1 MSPPNAEQSRI
12 DRTFTAFA
20 TSVAKR
26 TGSHWAM
33 SIAAALVLVSLAVAG
48 IETTNLLISIV
59 TLLMVF
65 VLQNTQNRDSAAIHL
80 KLDEIVKVEPAARD
94 TIRGTE
100 QMSAGEIEELS
111 ENGSVQDEPRVTGS

>member
-1 MSPPNAEQSRI
+1 MSSPIAEQREI
-12 DRTFTAFA
+12 ARAFTSFA
-20 TSVAKR
+20 TEVAKR

-33 SIAAALVLVSLAVAG
+33 LIAAALVLVSLAVAG
-48 IETTNLLISIV
+48 IETTNLMISIV

-100 QMSAGEIEELS
+100 QLPAREIEELS
-111 ENGSVQDEPRVTGS
+111 ENGSVQDEPKVAGA